1 MVAVNSSVTFTLT
14 QDEYV
19 AAGKLSLLAL
29 FRRPPLLIALF
40 AGVVVVMLI
49 VGSIG
54 NSPKDSNAVWL
65 QYGLVFAAIIV
76 MLALSYFVTV
86 PASYRRNYK
95 HHKHLHQPIA
105 WSWDSS
111 GFEVRT
117 ENSHSHLKWTD
128 VFRVSENRQFLLIYL
143 TPQLMHILP
152 KRALTIAQ
160 IEELRSCSAGR

>member
-1 MVAVNSSVTFTLT
+1 MVAANSSVTFTLT
-14 QDEYV
+14 RDEYV
-19 AAGKLSLLAL
+19 AGGKLSFLAL
-29 FRRPPLLIALF
+29 LRRPSLLLVLF
-40 AGVVVVMLI
+40 AGVVVTMLI

-65 QYGLVFAAIIV
+65 QYGLVFAAIV
-76 MLALSYFVTV
+76 GMLALSYFVSV

-95 HHKHLHQPIA
+95 HHRHLHEPIT

-117 ENSHSHLKWTD
+117 ENSNSHLRWAD
-128 VFRVSENRQFLLIYL
+128 VFRASENRQFVLIYL

-152 KRALTIAQ
+152 KRTLTAAQ
-160 IEELRSCSAGR
+160 IDELRSCFAEK